1 MGDLSRMTR
10 MTSMTVRTGMRGS
23 EDRVTGM
30 KGMTWFTG
38 VYMKAKMTTIFFSIQ
53 CRCFSIICD

>member
-1 MGDLSRMTR
+1 M
-10 MTSMTVRTGMRGS
+10 
-23 EDRVTGM
+23 TGM

-38 VYMKAKMTTIFFSIQ
+38 VYMKAKMTTIFFSMQ